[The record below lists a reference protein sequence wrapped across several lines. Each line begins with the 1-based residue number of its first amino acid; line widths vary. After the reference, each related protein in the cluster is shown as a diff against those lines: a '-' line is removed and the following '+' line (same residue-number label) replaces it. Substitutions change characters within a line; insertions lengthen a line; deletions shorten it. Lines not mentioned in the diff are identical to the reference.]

1 VDGLIPA
8 LFLAALLFVA
18 SPIMAIVALV
28 RASRLNR
35 QVTDLQAE
43 LRDLEARVGAPPVA
57 PPEPWSA
64 PAPSPVPAAPPVI
77 TVPAPAPMPT
87 VSPAPTLSPPPEPGP
102 PVTPPLPAPPAPPP
116 VPEPLPEPVST
127 WSAPAAPPPPP
138 GEAGAE
144 PPPGPPAPSR
154 PGFDW
159 ESLLG
164 LKGAAWAGGIA
175 FVIAGILLAKLAI
188 DRGVITPEVR
198 VALMLVA
205 GVGALVWAE
214 LSLRKGYS
222 TTANSVSG
230 AGIAILYIAFFAA
243 HSLFHLV
250 GLGPTFALM
259 ALVTV
264 LAGVVA
270 VRYDAMFT
278 AALGILGGF
287 ATPIVLSTGEDR
299 PVALF
304 AYLILLNLGVLA
316 IGRRRGWSL
325 LVVLALAGT
334 VIIEVGWFGKYMAPG
349 KMLVGLGAFL
359 ALGLLYAGLP
369 LIAREP
375 GQETLLRAGVLG
387 GIVPFVFSLVLARR
401 RAYAG
406 EWPLLFGYV
415 GLLDAALV
423 AVALLRHQLPL
434 LLGGAVATA
443 MFLPLWADKGLSPAA
458 LWGPSLAAIVL
469 AALLNAP
476 ARLARR
482 LAPGVLEESR
492 GLVELA
498 GLIAGGGL
506 GLFTLVLVVRGL
518 GEPPWVF
525 LVLLAA
531 LTGLLLERSGDGRL
545 PGVRAAG
552 PVALAVLAQVWFF
565 EQTGGATLLRN
576 LAVPLLLAMVFS
588 LASAR
593 RAAQAAPPAR
603 FAAVSPDDDELGV
616 AGATL
621 VALVG
626 LFLCLPSPELA
637 RDPWPLFT
645 ALAVVLALL
654 VVSALRRDWTELVV
668 VALVAAA
675 AFATLWHEVAFRL
688 SHFPAI
694 LAAYA
699 GLYLAFLVLPFV
711 LPASMTSGWRERPL
725 PWVTSALA
733 GPAFFL
739 VLYRAVVAG
748 WGKAWIAVLPVLLAA
763 LSVAALAGVSRR
775 FPPGGPE
782 RARKL
787 RLDYLALFAALAL
800 GFVALAIPLQV
811 GRQWITLGWA
821 LEAAA
826 VWWLFGRLPHP
837 GLKYFGAILYVLVG
851 VRLLA
856 NLEVL
861 TYGERGL
868 PILNWLL
875 YTYGVPALCAFAGAA
890 WLARAEAARGAEPAH
905 DVIDGD
911 RRLLA
916 PGAAALGLLL
926 VFWLL
931 NLEIID
937 FFSAG
942 RYVELSVERH
952 FSRDLTM
959 SVAWG
964 LYALG
969 LLLVGLWRK
978 IRPVRYVSLG
988 FLVLTAAK
996 VFLYDLSALEGVYR
1010 ILSFFG
1016 LGVALILV
1024 SLLYQRFVV
1033 LRERLS

>member
-8 LFLAALLFVA
+8 IFLVGLLLLA
-18 SPIMAIVALV
+18 TPIIAIVALAQ
-28 RASRLNR
+28 ASSLRR
-35 QVTDLQAE
+35 QLTELQAE
-43 LRDLEARVGAPPVA
+43 LRALEARIGAPTVA
-57 PPEPWSA
+57 PPPVMPVPAPVPGPAAVPPPPVPPPPEPR
-64 PAPSPVPAAPPVI
+64 PPVTPSPVP
-77 TVPAPAPMPT
+77 
-87 VSPAPTLSPPPEPGP
+87 
-102 PVTPPLPAPPAPPP
+102 PPLPARPARPP
-116 VPEPLPEPVST
+116 VPEPVPEPVSM
-127 WSAPAAPPPPP
+127 WSAAAAPPPPP
-138 GEAGAE
+138 ADAGAG
-144 PPPGPPAPSR
+144 PPPAPPPPSR

-175 FVIAGILLAKLAI
+175 LVVAGILLARLAI
-188 DRGVITPEVR
+188 ERGVITPEVR

-214 LSLRKGYS
+214 LSLRKGYA
-222 TTANSVSG
+222 TTANAVSG
-230 AGIAILYIAFFAA
+230 AGIAILYVTFFAA
-243 HSLFHLV
+243 HSLFHLI
-250 GLGPTFALM
+250 GLAPAFALM

-287 ATPIVLSTGEDR
+287 ATPIVLSTGQDR

-304 AYLILLNLGVLA
+304 AYLILLNLGILA

-325 LVVLALAGT
+325 LVLLALAGT
-334 VIIEVGWFGKYMAPG
+334 VIVEVGWFAKYMAPE
-349 KMLVGLGAFL
+349 KMLIGLGAFL

-375 GQETLLRAGVLG
+375 GQETLIRAGLLG
-387 GIVPFVFSLVLARR
+387 GIVPFVFSLVLARQ
-401 RAYAG
+401 RAYVG

-443 MFLPLWADKGLSPAA
+443 IFLPLWADKGLSPVS
-458 LWGPSLAAIVL
+458 LWGPSLAAIAL

-476 ARLARR
+476 ARLARW
-482 LAPGVLEESR
+482 LAPRMGEESR
-492 GLVELA
+492 GLVEMA
-498 GLIAGGGL
+498 GLITGGGL
-506 GLFTLVLVVRGL
+506 GLFTLVLVVRGF

-552 PVALAVLAQVWFF
+552 PLVVAVLAQVWFF
-565 EQTGGATLLRN
+565 EHTDGATLSRN
-576 LAVPLLLAMVFS
+576 LAVPLLLALTFS
-588 LASAR
+588 LVSAR
-593 RAAQAAPPAR
+593 RAARTAPPAR
-603 FAAVSPDDDELGV
+603 FVAVSPDDDELGV

-621 VALVG
+621 AALVG
-626 LFLCLPSPELA
+626 LFLCLGSPELVP
-637 RDPWPLFT
+637 DPWPLFA

-688 SHFPAI
+688 SHFPEI

-711 LPASMTSGWRERPL
+711 LPASMTSGWKERPL
-725 PWVTSALA
+725 PWVASALA

-739 VLYRAVVAG
+739 VLYRAIVAG
-748 WGKAWIAVLPVLLAA
+748 WGKAWIGALPVLLAA

-782 RARKL
+782 RAQKL
-787 RLDYLALFAALAL
+787 RLDYLALFAAVAL

-837 GLKYFGAILYVLVG
+837 GLKYFGAVLYVLVG

-868 PILNWLL
+868 PIFNWLL

-890 WLARAEAARGAEPAH
+890 WLARAEAARGAEPAY
-905 DVIDGD
+905 DAIDGD

-952 FSRDLTM
+952 FGRDLTM

-969 LLLVGLWRK
+969 LLLVGIWRRV
-978 IRPVRYVSLG
+978 RPLRFVSLG

-1010 ILSFFG
+1010 ILSFLG
-1016 LGVALILV
+1016 LGVALIMV
-1024 SLLYQRFVV
+1024 SLLYQRFV
-1033 LRERLS
+1033 LRARPT